1 MNAALETPSHGAR
14 ILNVTEAEYFADP
27 CPMPSLSQSIAR
39 VLVTESPRHAWLR
52 HPRLG
57 KQPEEATAA
66 LDDGSILHKLL
77 LGKGASV
84 EIIAADSYRGK
95 AAQELR
101 DAATA
106 AGRIPILAAR
116 YTELAKAA
124 QLLRQQSAALG
135 FALTGQSEVAL
146 EWSEGDDDPV
156 LCRGRLDH
164 VFLDRGIIYDVKKTR
179 SANPFYLRRKFVELG
194 YDIQYAAYTRAL
206 AKLTPEFEGRVDF
219 VFLFM
224 EIEPPYS
231 VVPVRPDGAFREIG
245 SMRWQRAVEIW
256 RKCLAADAWP
266 SYCDSAITLDA
277 PVWVINQELGNQ
289 YEGDGQ

>member
-1 MNAALETPSHGAR
+1 MSAR

-27 CPMPSLSQSIAR
+27 CPVPSLSQSIAR

-84 EIIAADSYRGK
+84 EIIAADSFRGK
-95 AAQELR
+95 AAQETR
-101 DAATA
+101 DAAIA
-106 AGRIPILAAR
+106 AGRIPILAAK
-116 YTELAKAA
+116 YSELAKAA

-135 FALTGQSEVAL
+135 FALTGQSEVAI
-146 EWSEGDDDPV
+146 EWSESDDV

-164 VFLDRGIIYDVKKTR
+164 VFLDRGVIYDVKKTR
-179 SANPFYLRRKFVELG
+179 SANPAYLRRKFVELG

-206 AKLTPEFEGRVDF
+206 AKLHPEFEGRVDF

-224 EIEPPYS
+224 ESEPPHS
-231 VVPVRPDGAFREIG
+231 VVPARPDGALKEIG
-245 SMRWQRAVEIW
+245 SLRWQRAVDLW
-256 RKCLAADAWP
+256 GKCLKSNHWP
-266 SYCDSAITLDA
+266 TYCESAITLDA
-277 PVWVINQELGNQ
+277 PVWVINQELGNA
-289 YEGDGQ
+289 EGDYE